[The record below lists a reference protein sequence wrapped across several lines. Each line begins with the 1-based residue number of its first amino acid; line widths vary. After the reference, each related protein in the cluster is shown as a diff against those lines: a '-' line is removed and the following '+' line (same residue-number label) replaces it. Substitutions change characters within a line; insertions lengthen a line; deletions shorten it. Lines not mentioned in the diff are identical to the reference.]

1 MARFIKDLKESQG
14 KAPGSLVL
22 IGNQKMDKAEI
33 DVMKYDAHD
42 LIEKQ
47 NISIQDAIAGIDK
60 SNVSWINVYG
70 IHDLDFMREMG
81 EVFTLHPLLLED
93 ILNTDHYPKYEELDD
108 KYVFIIKMLEYDKDS
123 RTIMAEQITLI
134 LGDYYVLTFQEK
146 HGDIFDQLRDRIRQ
160 KKGRVRLNHC
170 DYLIY
175 AVMDSIVDNYML
187 IIESI
192 GREIENL
199 EDKIHIDQSH
209 AVVEEIYNHKTELN
223 FLRKAVRPLKEIL
236 MQVLKSE
243 NPFMQENNVQYLKDL
258 NDHVIQVA
266 DTLELYYNLLSDQLN
281 AYNSNMSN
289 RMNDIM
295 KVLTI
300 FAAIFIPLT
309 FVAGIYGMNFEHIP
323 EIKYKYAY
331 PIFWLG
337 VISIA
342 SGLLIYFK
350 RRKWL

>member
-1 MARFIKDLKESQG
+1 MARFIKDRKEAKG

-22 IGNQKMDKAEI
+22 IGRQKMDKAEI
-33 DVMKYDAHD
+33 DLMKYDDHN
-42 LIEKQ
+42 LVEKQ
-47 NISIQDAIAGIDK
+47 NISIQDAISGIDK

-70 IHDLDFMREMG
+70 IHDLDFMREIG
-81 EVFTLHPLLLED
+81 EVFNLHPLLLED
-93 ILNTDHYPKYEELDD
+93 ILNTDHYPKYEEFDD
-108 KYVFIIKMLEYDKDS
+108 KYVFIIKMLEYDEGTS
-123 RTIMAEQITLI
+123 TIRAEQITLI

-146 HGDIFDQLRDRIRQ
+146 HGDVFTQLRERIRQ
-160 KKGRVRLNHC
+160 KKGRVRLNHS
-170 DYLIY
+170 DYLLY
-175 AVMDSIVDNYML
+175 TVMDTIVDNYML

-192 GREIENL
+192 GRQIENL
-199 EDKIHIDQSH
+199 EDKIHRDPSH

-236 MQVLKSE
+236 IHVLKSE
-243 NPFMQENNVQYLKDL
+243 NPFMQEKNVQYVKDL

-266 DTLELYYNLLSDQLN
+266 DSIELYNNLLADQLN

-309 FVAGIYGMNFEHIP
+309 FIASIYGMNFDYIP
-323 EIKYKYAY
+323 ELKFKYAY

-337 VISIA
+337 VIFIA
-342 SGLLIYFK
+342 SSLLIYFK
-350 RRKWL
+350 RKKWL